1 MKPVLEVSHIHFR
14 YKKKVILKDISFCIH
29 PGEFVAVIGPNGC
42 GKTTLIKTILNSI
55 QPETGMIRIMGHEL
69 SHLSNRALARY
80 VAVVMQAINPAA
92 MTVRQYVQLGRLP
105 FFERYQFFETR
116 KDEEIAEKYMR
127 LTGVAP
133 LADARINEIS
143 GGELQLASI
152 ARALTQEPTLLVLD
166 EPTSHLDITHQARIL
181 ELINTLKRDLS
192 LTVLMV
198 LHDLNLAAEYSDRL
212 VLLNKQNG
220 QVFSTGRPEAVLTES
235 TIQTVY
241 HTRVKIQP
249 NPISKK
255 PWIFL
260 VNQQA
265 NENDPRI
272 KRNEDKPL

>member
-1 MKPVLEVSHIHFR
+1 VKPVLEVSHISFR
-14 YKKKVILKDISFCIH
+14 YKKKVILKDISFCVH

-42 GKTTLIKTILNSI
+42 GKTTLIKTILNQI
-55 QPETGMIRIMGHEL
+55 QPETGIIRIMDHEL
-69 SHLSNRALARY
+69 NRLSNKALARY
-80 VAVVMQAINPAA
+80 VAVVMQTMNPAA

-105 FFERYQFFETR
+105 FFEKYQFFETR
-116 KDEEIAEKYMR
+116 KDEEIAEKYMH

-143 GGELQLASI
+143 GGELQLAAI

-166 EPTSHLDITHQARIL
+166 EPTSHLDITHQAKIL
-181 ELINTLKRDLS
+181 ELINTLKQDLS

-220 QVFSTGRPEAVLTES
+220 QVFKTGRPEAVLTQS

-249 NPISKK
+249 NPVSKK

-265 NENDPRI
+265 VENEPRT
-272 KRNEDKPL
+272 KKNEE